1 MFFFLKASKPCYNIH
16 ISHVAYWFDDLIL
29 PSYQAFI
36 APQSA
41 NQYPALSMLLID
53 GKHVIDAFRAKK
65 DSERGKYA
73 HLKPKL
79 VLSFLLNGW
88 IGNVYHG
95 INLCSLQEV
104 FNVPVR
110 VQQFK
115 TQSYGII
122 NVVHLFFSEKSL
134 FLTLMNRC
142 RSASSGWWQ
151 SCRCT

>member
-1 MFFFLKASKPCYNIH
+1 MFFPESLEAMLQYSYIALRLLVWRLN
-16 ISHVAYWFDDLIL
+16 LIYL
-29 PSYQAFI
+29 PSLYSPTI
-36 APQSA
+36 
-41 NQYPALSMLLID
+41 MLLID

-110 VQQFK
+110 LQQFK